1 MVCIANRPLL
11 LDSLDSALSLYILAM
26 ETDEWY
32 ETAVLA
38 NYRDEVSVVQALDDA
53 DVGAEHYG
61 DGESDKRVFKLKDFF
76 MYNKKTMKL
85 VQLDLDNLD
94 DTCVA
99 GHAIPIS
106 PDDNGANDEES
117 SEAEEEVHEF
127 GITLSAI
134 EKVEYTYLD
143 VSSAGQE

>member
-1 MVCIANRPLL
+1 MEIDKWHNT
-11 LDSLDSALSLYILAM
+11 ITLAS
-26 ETDEWY
+26 
-32 ETAVLA
+32 
-38 NYRDEVSVVQALDDA
+38 YRDEIDVVQALDDA
-53 DVGAEHYG
+53 DLEAEHYG
-61 DGESDKRVFKLKDFF
+61 DGESDKRVFKLNDFF

-94 DTCVA
+94 HICVA

-117 SEAEEEVHEF
+117 SEAEEEVLEL